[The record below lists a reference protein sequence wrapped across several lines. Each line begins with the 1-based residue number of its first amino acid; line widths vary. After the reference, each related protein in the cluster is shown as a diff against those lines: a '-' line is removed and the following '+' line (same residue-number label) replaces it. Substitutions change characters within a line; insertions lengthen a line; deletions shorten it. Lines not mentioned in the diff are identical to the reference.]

1 MLGKCL
7 ALGDPGAAAC
17 RQRSCARCSR
27 PCSPARWTTPARELE
42 ALRPQLQ
49 AYEARG
55 LDDPQPGF
63 SPLLRVL
70 LETWSAPE
78 LDTTPLVSSV
88 LTRACLRPD
97 HLWRDL
103 GLSGREDVT
112 ALLTRHYP
120 GLAARNVRNL
130 RWKQYLA
137 YAACEHAGL
146 PPAAAPG
153 CPAGTMNIAT
163 AARRPDCAARR
174 PSRWRAATGADP
186 ARRRE
191 SVLIPAMD
199 TTQDIERRLTE
210 LEIKAS
216 FADDMLEQLNQIIVR
231 QQQQMER
238 LARELADL
246 RQQQRQA
253 PPSAACATNCRRTT
267 DRRFRRAR
275 ATLRP
280 AGRSRPAHPAPIPRL
295 SAHQLAC
302 PVACARPG
310 RHR

>member
-1 MLGKCL
+1 MDHALVADESPRLLACTLLRHAQPGDPDAAFFATVLGKSL
-7 ALGDPGAAAC
+7 ALGDPG
-17 RQRSCARCSR
+17 RSGL
-27 PCSPARWTTPARELE
+27 PPAELRALLETLFPGALDDTGAELE
-42 ALRPQLQ
+42 TLRSQLQ

-63 SPLLRVL
+63 SLLLRVL

-153 CPAGTMNIAT
+153 CPGCEDYGHCYGGAGN
-163 AARRPDCAARR
+163 
-174 PSRWRAATGADP
+174 
-186 ARRRE
+186 
-191 SVLIPAMD
+191 
-199 TTQDIERRLTE
+199 
-210 LEIKAS
+210 
-216 FADDMLEQLNQIIVR
+216 
-231 QQQQMER
+231 
-238 LARELADL
+238 
-246 RQQQRQA
+246 
-253 PPSAACATNCRRTT
+253 
-267 DRRFRRAR
+267 RF
-275 ATLRP
+275 
-280 AGRSRPAHPAPIPRL
+280 
-295 SAHQLAC
+295 
-302 PVACARPG
+302 
-310 RHR
+310 